1 MAVEDG
7 HPVLL
12 CQTYRSN
19 RINCIFKLKEGGTGN
34 MKTLISQAMDGK
46 TEELLEQVR
55 EELHIMVDQKIDD
68 FRRCLVSGESWSKAE
83 VQMPL
88 TSLPAYFKGK
98 KPVSIIY
105 PDGTEI
111 HVDKWRKLAEKLL
124 HRCAEE
130 EVMRERLCGMLGKFM
145 GETVCCCQIEAT
157 VWTCL
162 WNFIQECFLKQS
174 LIQNLCSKSLPLEF
188 FGP

>member
-34 MKTLISQAMDGK
+34 MKTLISQAMDEK

-68 FRRCLVSGESWSKAE
+68 FRRCLVSGES
-83 VQMPL
+83 
-88 TSLPAYFKGK
+88 
-98 KPVSIIY
+98 
-105 PDGTEI
+105 
-111 HVDKWRKLAEKLL
+111 
-124 HRCAEE
+124 
-130 EVMRERLCGMLGKFM
+130 
-145 GETVCCCQIEAT
+145 
-157 VWTCL
+157 
-162 WNFIQECFLKQS
+162 
-174 LIQNLCSKSLPLEF
+174 
-188 FGP
+188 